1 VIRSDQIGFELN
13 LGSCTSTQ
21 PAAAAAAAAAADL
34 DELEFLS
41 HLPSVKVG
49 GELDEGVEA

>member
-1 VIRSDQIGFELN
+1 MIRSDQIGFELN

-21 PAAAAAAAAAADL
+21 PTTAAAAAADL

>member
-21 PAAAAAAAAAADL
+21 SATAAAAAAADL

-49 GELDEGVEA
+49 GELDEGVKA

>member
-1 VIRSDQIGFELN
+1 MIRSDQIGFELN

-21 PAAAAAAAAAADL
+21 PATADL

>member
-1 VIRSDQIGFELN
+1 MIRSDQIGFELN

-21 PAAAAAAAAAADL
+21 PTTAAAAAGL
-34 DELEFLS
+34 DELEFIS

>member
-1 VIRSDQIGFELN
+1 VIRSDRIGFELN
-13 LGSCTSTQ
+13 LGSCTSNQ
-21 PAAAAAAAAAADL
+21 PAAAAAADL

>member
-13 LGSCTSTQ
+13 LGSCTRYQ
-21 PAAAAAAAAAADL
+21 PAAAAADL
-34 DELEFLS
+34 VELEFLS

-49 GELDEGVEA
+49 GELDEGVKA

>member
-21 PAAAAAAAAAADL
+21 PATAAVAADL

-49 GELDEGVEA
+49 GELDEGVET